1 MKKDADEEAQN
12 TETLEEKI
20 EAERM
25 ALSSEG
31 LTPVT
36 KESFFAWKA
45 RRAER
50 KQKELEDKMR
60 EEELKLVSKGKGG
73 TGGAKRNNIMSGR
86 ALFAYNPDLFQDDDN
101 AGAADD
107 YTEESKEGEKKDTK
121 TYESKVAVDS
131 ELFAA
136 DAGQVEEEVD
146 FD

>member
-1 MKKDADEEAQN
+1 
-12 TETLEEKI
+12 
-20 EAERM
+20 M

-50 KQKELEDKMR
+50 KQKELEDKMK
-60 EEELKLVSKGKGG
+60 EEEAKLASKGKGG

-86 ALFAYNPDLFQDDDN
+86 ALFAYNPDLFKDDDN

-107 YTEESKEGEKKDTK
+107 YTEEESKEGEKKDTK
-121 TYESKVAVDS
+121 NYESKVAVDA

-136 DAGQVEEEVD
+136 EDGQVEEEVD